1 MRFLSLKKPKAS
13 PGAMTRLPASNDN
26 RPWNKKNYIKSL
38 IGYHSIIIAGLNGNA
53 VADFECSLD
62 SADVT

>member
-1 MRFLSLKKPKAS
+1 MEMSRIKKYILCV
-13 PGAMTRLPASNDN
+13 MYRLNETNDN
-26 RPWNKKNYIKSL
+26 SLFKKNCDESL
-38 IGYHSIIIAGLNGNA
+38 VRNHSIIIAGLNGNA